1 MPTPHKGVGIVFCNG
16 LILWQILCF
25 ISYIEVS
32 GLVCSCCSKRWI
44 PKMGRL
50 SRKDEIKRRNK
61 MRKMMDE
68 GYDHNQIADALNMR
82 PQNALAMM
90 KRLDVI
96 PDEEIVTPSQQ
107 RETLNDL
114 TERLCLDLNDI
125 DDFLEKLKEDPV
137 NNRVGLEKFY
147 KLKLEI
153 CTTVADFWA
162 ITQSIVASKQ
172 SISSISGDK
181 VQVNIDKIDYKKL
194 DDAARK
200 AAKVLDEARLVP
212 DEDRGS

>member
-1 MPTPHKGVGIVFCNG
+1 
-16 LILWQILCF
+16 
-25 ISYIEVS
+25 
-32 GLVCSCCSKRWI
+32 
-44 PKMGRL
+44 MGRL

>member
-1 MPTPHKGVGIVFCNG
+1 
-16 LILWQILCF
+16 
-25 ISYIEVS
+25 
-32 GLVCSCCSKRWI
+32 
-44 PKMGRL
+44 
-50 SRKDEIKRRNK
+50 
-61 MRKMMDE
+61 
-68 GYDHNQIADALNMR
+68 MR